1 VAVLTQTATQHC
13 RTLSSLC
20 CAWTLR
26 ANLKYCSS
34 PEFYCASEYKDNTFT
49 EKGVRD
55 WKKIGEKLNRHANC
69 NVHLECMGKWRDYQ
83 AASKSAS
90 VVTLLSNSHKIIV
103 QENREYARKITDLL
117 LYLSRQG
124 LTLRGSNETE
134 TSENRGNFLELC
146 SLFAKYDE
154 QFEQKLHGTNLT
166 SHEIQNE
173 LLYIAADLVLKHIAE
188 EVRNVGFYC
197 LIADEGRS
205 FKQEQLSICVCY
217 VGANLN
223 VHEQFLLF
231 KLWSRNAEGIYNSLK
246 EGIETVGISAVPI
259 VTQVYD
265 GASVMSSDTNGV
277 QRKIRNDQPTAIY
290 TPCMAHKLNLVLVDA
305 CKINRTASGFF
316 SIMES

>member
-1 VAVLTQTATQHC
+1 DAYANRIYKDLQLGTRSSGQAPAKLANYPKSSFGKQNHFFSASFFDQYLFIEYSIPAVAVFCYPC
-13 RTLSSLC
+13 R
-20 CAWTLR
+20 
-26 ANLKYCSS
+26 N
-34 PEFYCASEYKDNTFT
+34 FYCASEYKDNTFT

-83 AASKSAS
+83 AAIIS
-90 VVTLLSNSHKIIV
+90 LLSNSHKITV

-124 LTLRGSNETE
+124 LALRGSDETE
-134 TSENRGNFLELC
+134 TSENRGHFLELC

-154 QFEQKLHGTNLT
+154 QFEQKLHRTFNLT
-166 SHEIQNE
+166 SHKIQNE

-197 LIADEGRS
+197 LIANEGCS
-205 FKQEQLSICVCY
+205 FKQERLSICVRY

-231 KLWSRNAEGIYNSLK
+231 K
-246 EGIETVGISAVPI
+246 
-259 VTQVYD
+259 
-265 GASVMSSDTNGV
+265 
-277 QRKIRNDQPTAIY
+277 
-290 TPCMAHKLNLVLVDA
+290 
-305 CKINRTASGFF
+305 
-316 SIMES
+316 